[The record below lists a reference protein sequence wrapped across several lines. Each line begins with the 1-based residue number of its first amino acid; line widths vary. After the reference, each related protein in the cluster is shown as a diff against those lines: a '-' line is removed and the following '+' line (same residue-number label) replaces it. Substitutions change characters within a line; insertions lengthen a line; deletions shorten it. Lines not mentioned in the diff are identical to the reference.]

1 MTDEKKLDAIL
12 EHYEASIPAGSLHL
26 SFYDAL
32 EKLLY
37 SALVS
42 DTHDF
47 KRLPIAGIY
56 DNVVC
61 GKIDIALRGLVVQ
74 TARGTDMRLA
84 AKALEFVTEGQVR
97 RPNVTQGFGDDSF
110 YWKFARPDI
119 AKDRGK
125 TLRRKIALGR
135 ILMFTDINKD
145 WYDNGASL
153 DGLYDAIK
161 RVDAI
166 KHVDAITH

>member
-12 EHYEASIPAGSLHL
+12 DHYSTEIPGGYSYLR
-26 SFYDAL
+26 FYDAL
-32 EKLLY
+32 EKLIR
-37 SALVS
+37 SALVTDNR
-42 DTHDF
+42 DTQR
-47 KRLPIAGIY
+47 KMIALPAAGIY

-61 GKIDIALRGLVVQ
+61 GKIDDALRGLVAD
-74 TARGTDMRLA
+74 TARGTDVRLA
-84 AKALEFVTEGQVR
+84 AKTLEFIVEGQVR
-97 RPNVTQGFGDDSF
+97 RPHVTQGYGDDSF

-119 AKDRGK
+119 VHDRGE
-125 TLRRKIALGR
+125 TLRRKIILGR

-161 RVDAI
+161 
-166 KHVDAITH
+166 H

>member
-12 EHYEASIPAGSLHL
+12 DHYSTEIPVDSLHL

-32 EKLLY
+32 EKLIR

-42 DTHDF
+42 NTYEF
-47 KRLPIAGIY
+47 KRLPIAGMY

-61 GKIDIALRGLVVQ
+61 GKIDIALRGLVLE

-84 AKALEFVTEGQVR
+84 AKVLEFVTEGQVR

-119 AKDRGK
+119 AKDRGEV
-125 TLRRKIALGR
+125 LRRKISLGR

-145 WYDNGASL
+145 WYDNGTSI
-153 DGLYDAIK
+153 DGLYN
-161 RVDAI
+161 AI
-166 KHVDAITH
+166 KH

>member
-12 EHYEASIPAGSLHL
+12 EHYRPRIPADCLHL
-26 SFYDAL
+26 RFYDAL
-32 EKLLY
+32 EKLIR

-42 DTHDF
+42 NAHDF
-47 KRLPIAGIY
+47 KRLPIAGVY

-61 GKIDIALRGLVVQ
+61 GKIETALRGLVSE

-84 AKALEFVTEGQVR
+84 AKVLEFITEGQVR

-119 AKDRGK
+119 AKDRGE

-145 WYDNGASL
+145 WYDNGTSI
-153 DGLYDAIK
+153 DGLYDAIT
-161 RVDAI
+161 
-166 KHVDAITH
+166 HVDHITH

>member
-12 EHYEASIPAGSLHL
+12 NRYSTEIPVDSLHL
-26 SFYDAL
+26 SFYEAL
-32 EKLLY
+32 EKLIR

-42 DTHDF
+42 NTYDF
-47 KRLPIAGIY
+47 KRLPIAGMY

-61 GKIDIALRGLVVQ
+61 GKIETALRGLVSE

-84 AKALEFVTEGQVR
+84 AKALEFITEGQVR

-119 AKDRGK
+119 VHDRGRA
-125 TLRRKIALGR
+125 LRRKIVLGR

-161 RVDAI
+161 Q
-166 KHVDAITH
+166 

>member
-12 EHYEASIPAGSLHL
+12 DHYWTEIPVDSLHL
-26 SFYDAL
+26 RFYDAL
-32 EKLLY
+32 EKLIR
-37 SALVS
+37 SALVR

-47 KRLPIAGIY
+47 KRLPIAGMY
-56 DNVVC
+56 DNVIC
-61 GKIDIALRGLVVQ
+61 GKIDVALRGLVSE

-97 RPNVTQGFGDDSF
+97 RPNVTQGYGDDSF

-119 AKDRGK
+119 VHDRGE
-125 TLRRKIALGR
+125 TLRRKIILGR

-145 WYDNGASL
+145 WYDNGASI
-153 DGLYDAIK
+153 DGLYDAI
-161 RVDAI
+161 
-166 KHVDAITH
+166 THSDTH